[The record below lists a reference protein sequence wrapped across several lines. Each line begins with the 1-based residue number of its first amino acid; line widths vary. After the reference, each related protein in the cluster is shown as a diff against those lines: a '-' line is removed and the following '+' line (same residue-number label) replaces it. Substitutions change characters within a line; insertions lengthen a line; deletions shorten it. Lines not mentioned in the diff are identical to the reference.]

1 MTEIGIPI
9 AFLAGVVSFA
19 SPCCLP
25 LVPGYVSYM
34 VATNSD
40 GTVAPRR
47 TALLHSLAFVAG
59 FTLVFI
65 ALWAS
70 VGLIGY
76 LFRDYVG
83 LLRQIGGTLLIFM
96 GLHVAGAITISALY
110 REAKLPVGPHGS
122 AATGVGGVAAATPG
136 YGRSAL
142 VGIVFSA
149 GWTPCIGPI
158 LGGIIGLASVSASVG
173 QGAILLLVYAIGLGI
188 PFVLVALGATAV
200 SERLSWFR
208 RHQGAVNVVTG
219 AMLIAIGLLMIT
231 NTFARLSGLMPLIEL

>member
-1 MTEIGIPI
+1 MTEVGIPV

-34 VATNSD
+34 VATNPD
-40 GTVAPRR
+40 GSAASRR
-47 TALLHSLAFVAG
+47 AALYHSLAFVAG
-59 FTLVFI
+59 FSVVFI

-76 LFRDYVG
+76 LFRDYAG
-83 LLRQIGGTLLIFM
+83 ILRQLGGAVLVFM
-96 GLHVAGAITISALY
+96 GLHVAGLISVSALY
-110 REAKLPVGPHGS
+110 REAKLPIGPNAPSQHPGEGAG
-122 AATGVGGVAAATPG
+122 AAPG

-142 VGIVFSA
+142 LGVVFSA

-158 LGGIIGLASVSASVG
+158 LGGIIGLASVSASVA
-173 QGAILLLVYAIGLGI
+173 QGTVLLLVYAIGLGI

-200 SERLSWFR
+200 SDRLGWFR
-208 RHQGAVNVVTG
+208 RHHTAVSVATG
-219 AMLIAIGLLMIT
+219 AMLIGIGFLMIA
-231 NTFARLSGLMPLIEL
+231 NTFARLSGSLPLIEL